1 MDSGISGL
9 SILVLGG
16 RGFLGTHLVGLLQRE
31 DCSVRTFDRASV
43 RTDDRAPVP
52 AGVRFIEGDFSDVDA
67 LRDALVGV
75 DLVYHLISTTV
86 PGNSN
91 RDPVSDVDS
100 NLVATLRLLDLMRAA
115 GVRRIVYASSGGTV
129 YGNPATLP
137 VPETHALNPI
147 CSYGIVKAAVEHYL
161 RLYSTLHGLTANVL
175 RISNPYGMHQTRIG
189 AQGVIAT
196 FANRLVAN
204 EQIEIWGDGS
214 VVRDYVYVPDVARA
228 LVKAGGRSE
237 SGAFNIGSGV
247 GHSVREVLEVLQRTL
262 GRSGK
267 VRFKPHRECDVACTY
282 LDIGRARSELGWEPE
297 YSLESGCADYCN
309 LLMASCRTADTGHGQ
324 LHNPR
329 HFTAV
334 APASRLR

>member
-16 RGFLGTHLVGLLQRE
+16 QGFLGTHLVDLLQRE
-31 DCSVRTFDRASV
+31 DCSVKTFDRRSA
-43 RTDDRAPVP
+43 RAGGRAPVP
-52 AGVRFIEGDFSDVDA
+52 AGVRFIEGDFSDEAALKDA
-67 LRDALVGV
+67 LAGV

-91 RDPVSDVDS
+91 RDPVNDVGS

-161 RLYSTLHGLTANVL
+161 GLYSTLHGLTANVL

-196 FANRLVAN
+196 FANRLIRDDP
-204 EQIEIWGDGS
+204 IEIWGDGS
-214 VVRDYVYVPDVARA
+214 VVRDYIYVPDVARA
-228 LVKAGGRSE
+228 LVKAGGRSK
-237 SGAFNIGSGV
+237 SGTFNIGSGA

-267 VRFKPHRECDVACTY
+267 VCFQQHRECDVDRTY
-282 LDIGRARSELGWEPE
+282 LDIGHARSELGWEPE

-309 LLMASCRTADTGHGQ
+309 LLMASWRAADAG
-324 LHNPR
+324 HNPFHHRR
-329 HFTAV
+329 HSAAV
-334 APASRLR
+334 AFTSQLR